1 MLLDAMS
8 FLYRGALGAFA
19 NILLLLRCF
28 ERRRGCSRTASQ
40 SYSHPVNLVA
50 AALSSRAYV
59 VTPSSGAAE
68 YARAVH
74 QYASDNRDE
83 EWARANLAPDAVVYC
98 ASEADVVATVRVAT
112 STSPPVHLSARS
124 GGHSYSGHSSRTKG
138 QGGWVVDV
146 SKLEAVQQVD
156 ATVMRV
162 GPGVKLHRLN
172 AELLKRRLSFPK
184 GICRGVAVGGHLQS
198 SAAGLLFYLQVLVN
212 WYSSSSTS
220 TLGLRT
226 GQALLM
232 VF

>member
-50 AALSSRAYV
+50 SALSRRAYV

-74 QYASDNRDE
+74 QHASDSYDE
-83 EWARANLAPDAVVYC
+83 EWVRANLAPDAVVYC

-124 GGHSYSGHSSRTKG
+124 GGHSYSGH
-138 QGGWVVDV
+138 
-146 SKLEAVQQVD
+146 
-156 ATVMRV
+156 
-162 GPGVKLHRLN
+162 
-172 AELLKRRLSFPK
+172 
-184 GICRGVAVGGHLQS
+184 
-198 SAAGLLFYLQVLVN
+198 
-212 WYSSSSTS
+212 
-220 TLGLRT
+220 
-226 GQALLM
+226 
-232 VF
+232 